1 MAEHDSI
8 GAAAIYIA
16 QANSK
21 QHHNALLAWP
31 AVLLPELVRV
41 HVRAMRRHFG
51 CSGLLVALGCS
62 SALGGG
68 WLWRSW
74 QAGSRVS
81 RPKRLVELFHS
92 EC

>member
-8 GAAAIYIA
+8 RAAAIYIA

-21 QHHNALLAWP
+21 QQAWP

-62 SALGGG
+62 SALAVGGSG
-68 WLWRSW
+68 ARGR
-74 QAGSRVS
+74 QAAGSAGRS
-81 RPKRLVELFHS
+81 A
-92 EC
+92 

>member
-62 SALGGG
+62 SALGVGG
-68 WLWRSW
+68 SGARGRQPGQ
-74 QAGSRVS
+74 QAEAPSRIS
-81 RPKRLVELFHS
+81 
-92 EC
+92 

>member
-51 CSGLLVALGCS
+51 CSGVLLVALGCS
-62 SALGGG
+62 SALGVGG
-68 WLWRSW
+68 SGARGR
-74 QAGSRVS
+74 QAAGSAGRS
-81 RPKRLVELFHS
+81 A
-92 EC
+92 